1 MNDIYLIKPVN
12 EMSMLECLNVLSIFI
27 SNVDCGENDRII
39 CKQIIAKLEQQVMTG
54 NMNIF
59 LRSD

>member
-1 MNDIYLIKPVN
+1 MNVNEIYLIKPVS
-12 EMSMLECLNVLSIFI
+12 EMSTLECLNVLNVFV
-27 SNVDCGENDRII
+27 SNVDCGDSDRII

-59 LRSD
+59 

>member
-1 MNDIYLIKPVN
+1 MNVNEIYLIKPVS
-12 EMSMLECLNVLSIFI
+12 EMSTLECLNVLNVFV
-27 SNVDCGENDRII
+27 SNVDCGDNDRII

-59 LRSD
+59 